1 MTKILPIYHWLVA
14 GEACAVV
21 PTSPPYITKPRPLVS
36 LVFGVTN
43 HFEKINE
50 MKRWLQLMCGGL
62 FKFDICLMAA
72 RISQATQ

>member
-14 GEACAVV
+14 GQACAVV

-50 MKRWLQLMCGGL
+50 MKRWL
-62 FKFDICLMAA
+62 
-72 RISQATQ
+72 